1 GSAAAQSH
9 PVPSLR
15 LVLDNGE
22 TVLLDRGG
30 TKRLEDLGSRLAA
43 ALGKPLQV
51 SQPPSGR

>member
-1 GSAAAQSH
+1 MAGSSAAERH

-30 TKRLEDLGSRLAA
+30 ARRLEELGSRLSE
-43 ALGKPLQV
+43 LLEKPLRV
-51 SQPPSGR
+51 ELSR